1 MHLNYG
7 KTKKIK
13 LNIDMEILTY
23 SMKWLEVVLRWG
35 HVLFAVLWVG
45 NSFLFNYLD
54 NKLNKDISGDD
65 VDGEGYLMHSG
76 YYYKLLRLKKS
87 PPPQYLNSLVIF
99 KWQSYLT
106 FVTGILLLIII
117 YYYNSG
123 ILMVDK
129 RILEIKPLY
138 AILISVVSLV
148 ISWFVYDLL
157 CKSKI
162 INNNKIFISIIFI
175 FLAVISFGFTKIFG
189 PKFAFLSVGLIIG
202 SNMFGNV
209 FTVIIPNQMNIIN
222 SSKKNEKF
230 DTNLSLA
237 AKQRSIH
244 NNYSTF
250 LVLFIMLS
258 GHYSF
263 IVYHKYNWL
272 ILCLAALL
280 SGTARHYF
288 NLRGRNI
295 HRLYILISSFLSLV
309 VLAVLLLIFK
319 N

>member
-1 MHLNYG
+1 
-7 KTKKIK
+7 
-13 LNIDMEILTY
+13 MEFIPYTL
-23 SMKWLEVVLRWG
+23 KWLELVLRWG
-35 HVLFAVLWVG
+35 HVLFAILWVG

-54 NKLNKDISGDD
+54 NKLNKDISSQDI
-65 VDGEGYLMHSG
+65 DGEGYLMHSG
-76 YYYKLLRLKKS
+76 YYYKLTRLKNS
-87 PPPQYLNSLVIF
+87 PPVQYLSNLVIF

-106 FVTGILLLIII
+106 FITGILLLIII
-117 YYYNSG
+117 YFYNSG
-123 ILMVDK
+123 VLMIDK
-129 RILEIKPLY
+129 RVLQISPLY
-138 AILISVVSLV
+138 AILISIASLIV
-148 ISWFVYDLL
+148 SWFIYDLL
-157 CKSKI
+157 CKSKL
-162 INNNKIFISIIFI
+162 INNNVLFSLIIFI
-175 FLAVISFGFTKIFG
+175 LLIAISFIFTKIYG

-202 SNMFGNV
+202 TNMFGNV

-222 SSKKNEKF
+222 SSKRNEKF
-230 DTNLSLA
+230 DLSLSLA

-272 ILCLAALL
+272 ILSLIALI
-280 SGTARHYF
+280 SVAARHYF

-295 HRLYILISSFLSLV
+295 HRLYILISSILSLI

>member
-1 MHLNYG
+1 
-7 KTKKIK
+7 
-13 LNIDMEILTY
+13 MELLPYTL
-23 SMKWLEVVLRWG
+23 KWLELVLRWG
-35 HVLFAVLWVG
+35 HVLFAILWVG

-54 NKLNKDISGDD
+54 NKLNKNISNTDI
-65 VDGEGYLMHSG
+65 DGEGYLMHSG
-76 YYYKLLRLKKS
+76 YYYKLSRLKKS
-87 PPPQYLNSLVIF
+87 PPVQYLSNLVIF

-106 FVTGILLLIII
+106 FITGILLLIII

-129 RILEIKPLY
+129 RVLQISPLY
-138 AILISVVSLV
+138 AISISIFSLI
-148 ISWFVYDLL
+148 ISWFVYDFL
-157 CKSKI
+157 CKSKLVH
-162 INNNKIFISIIFI
+162 NNILFSLVIFILLI
-175 FLAVISFGFTKIFG
+175 VISFIFTKIFG

-202 SNMFGNV
+202 TNMFGNV

-222 SSKKNEKF
+222 SSKRNEKF
-230 DTNLSLA
+230 DLSLSMA

-258 GHYSF
+258 GHYNF

-272 ILCLAALL
+272 ILCFVALI
-280 SGTARHYF
+280 SVAARHYF

-295 HRLYILISSFLSLV
+295 HRLYILISSILSLI
-309 VLAVLLLIFK
+309 VLAVFLLIFK

>member
-1 MHLNYG
+1 MDFLPY
-7 KTKKIK
+7 T
-13 LNIDMEILTY
+13 L
-23 SMKWLEVVLRWG
+23 KWLELILRWS
-35 HVLFAVLWVG
+35 HVLFAILWVG

-54 NKLNKDISGDD
+54 NKLNKNISSEDI
-65 VDGEGYLMHSG
+65 DGEGYLMHSG
-76 YYYKLLRLKKS
+76 YYYKLTRLKKS
-87 PPPQYLNSLVIF
+87 PPIQYLGNLVIF

-123 ILMVDK
+123 VLMIDK
-129 RILEIKPLY
+129 RVLQISPLY
-138 AILISVVSLV
+138 AILISISSLV
-148 ISWFVYDLL
+148 VFWFIYDFL
-157 CKSKI
+157 CKSKL
-162 INNNKIFISIIFI
+162 INNNTLFLLIIFTLLI
-175 FLAVISFGFTKIFG
+175 IVSFIFTKIFG

-202 SNMFGNV
+202 TNMFGNV
-209 FTVIIPNQMNIIN
+209 FTVIIPNQTNIIN
-222 SSKKNEKF
+222 SSKRKEKF
-230 DTNLSLA
+230 DLSLSLA

-272 ILCLAALL
+272 ILCLIALI
-280 SGTARHYF
+280 SVAARHYF

-295 HRLYILISSFLSLV
+295 HRLYILIASILSLII
-309 VLAVLLLIFK
+309 LAVLLLIFK

>member
-1 MHLNYG
+1 MDLIPY
-7 KTKKIK
+7 T
-13 LNIDMEILTY
+13 L
-23 SMKWLEVVLRWG
+23 KWLELILRWG
-35 HVLFAVLWVG
+35 HVLFAILWVG

-54 NKLNKDISGDD
+54 NKLNKSISSNDI
-65 VDGEGYLMHSG
+65 DGEGYLMHSG
-76 YYYKLLRLKKS
+76 YYYKLTRLKKS
-87 PPPQYLNSLVIF
+87 PPLEYLNSLVIF

-117 YYYNSG
+117 YYYNSAV
-123 ILMVDK
+123 LMVDK
-129 RILEIKPLY
+129 RVLEITSFN
-138 AILISVVSLV
+138 AILISVLSLV
-148 ISWFVYDLL
+148 ISWFIYDLL
-157 CKSKI
+157 CKSKVI
-162 INNNKIFISIIFI
+162 KNNLLFVSIIFV
-175 FLAVISFGFTKIFG
+175 LLVLVSFVLTKIFG

-209 FTVIIPNQMNIIN
+209 FTVIIPNQKNIIN
-222 SSKKNEKF
+222 SSLKNEKF
-230 DTNLSLA
+230 DTSLSLA

-272 ILCLAALL
+272 ILCVVALI
-280 SGTARHYF
+280 SVTARHFF
-288 NLRGRNI
+288 NLRGKNI
-295 HRLYILISSFLSLV
+295 HRLNILIFSILALIT
-309 VLAVLLLIFK
+309 LAVFLFIFK

>member
-1 MHLNYG
+1 
-7 KTKKIK
+7 
-13 LNIDMEILTY
+13 MEYIPYTL
-23 SMKWLEVVLRWG
+23 KWLELILRWG
-35 HVLFAVLWVG
+35 HVLFAILWVG

-54 NKLNKDISGDD
+54 NKLNKNISSDDI
-65 VDGEGYLMHSG
+65 DGEGYLMHSG
-76 YYYKLLRLKKS
+76 FYYKLTRLKKS
-87 PPPQYLNSLVIF
+87 PPLDYLNRLVIF

-106 FVTGILLLIII
+106 FVTGILLLAVV

-129 RILEIKPLY
+129 RVLQISPFY
-138 AILISVVSLV
+138 AILISLSSLIV
-148 ISWFVYDLL
+148 SWFVYDLL
-157 CKSKI
+157 CKSSLIKNNVLFTLI
-162 INNNKIFISIIFI
+162 ILI
-175 FLAVISFGFTKIFG
+175 LLVLISFALTKLFG

-202 SNMFGNV
+202 TNMFGNV
-209 FTVIIPNQMNIIN
+209 FTVIIPNQMNIIS

-230 DTNLSLA
+230 DTSLSLA

-272 ILCLAALL
+272 ILCLVAIISAF
-280 SGTARHYF
+280 ARHYF

-295 HRLYILISSFLSLV
+295 HRLYILITSIISLI

>member
-1 MHLNYG
+1 
-7 KTKKIK
+7 
-13 LNIDMEILTY
+13 MEFIPYTL
-23 SMKWLEVVLRWG
+23 KWLELILRWG
-35 HVLFAVLWVG
+35 HVLFSILWVG

-54 NKLNKDISGDD
+54 NKLNKNISSDDI
-65 VDGEGYLMHSG
+65 DGEGYLMHSG
-76 YYYKLLRLKKS
+76 YYYKLIRLKKS
-87 PPPQYLNSLVIF
+87 PPSNYLNSLVIF

-117 YYYNSG
+117 YYYNSS

-129 RILEIKPLY
+129 RVLEITSLN
-138 AILISVVSLV
+138 AILISIVSLV
-148 ISWFVYDLL
+148 ISWFIYDFL

-162 INNNKIFISIIFI
+162 IKNNVLFISIIFI
-175 FLAVISFGFTKIFG
+175 LLALVSFGLTKIFG
-189 PKFAFLSVGLIIG
+189 PQFAFLSVGLIIG

-209 FTVIIPNQMNIIN
+209 FTVIIPNQKNIIN
-222 SSKKNEKF
+222 SSLKNEKF
-230 DTNLSLA
+230 DTSLSLA

-272 ILCLAALL
+272 ILCLVALI
-280 SGTARHYF
+280 SATARHFF
-288 NLRGRNI
+288 NLRGKNI
-295 HRLYILISSFLSLV
+295 HRLNILIFSILALIT
-309 VLAVLLLIFK
+309 LAVFLFIFK

>member
-1 MHLNYG
+1 MDLIPY
-7 KTKKIK
+7 T
-13 LNIDMEILTY
+13 L
-23 SMKWLEVVLRWG
+23 KWLELILRWG
-35 HVLFAVLWVG
+35 HVLFAILWVG

-54 NKLNKDISGDD
+54 NKLNKNISSNDI
-65 VDGEGYLMHSG
+65 DGEGYLMHSG
-76 YYYKLLRLKKS
+76 YYYKLTRLKKS
-87 PPPQYLNSLVIF
+87 PPLEYLNSLVIF

-106 FVTGILLLIII
+106 FVTGVLLLIII
-117 YYYNSG
+117 YYYNSAV
-123 ILMVDK
+123 LMVDK
-129 RILEIKPLY
+129 RVLGITSFN
-138 AILISVVSLV
+138 AILISVLSLV
-148 ISWFVYDLL
+148 ISWFIYDLL

-162 INNNKIFISIIFI
+162 IKNNLLFLSIIFV
-175 FLAVISFGFTKIFG
+175 LLVLVSFVLTKIFG

-209 FTVIIPNQMNIIN
+209 FTVIIPNQKNIIN
-222 SSKKNEKF
+222 SSLKNEKF
-230 DTNLSLA
+230 DTSLSLA

-272 ILCLAALL
+272 ILCIVALI
-280 SGTARHYF
+280 SVTARHFF
-288 NLRGRNI
+288 NLRGKNI
-295 HRLYILISSFLSLV
+295 HRLNILIFSILALIT
-309 VLAVLLLIFK
+309 LAVFLFIFK

>member
-1 MHLNYG
+1 
-7 KTKKIK
+7 
-13 LNIDMEILTY
+13 MEYIPYTL
-23 SMKWLEVVLRWG
+23 KWLELILRWG
-35 HVLFAVLWVG
+35 HVLFAILWVG

-54 NKLNKDISGDD
+54 NKLNKNISSDDI
-65 VDGEGYLMHSG
+65 DGEGYLMHSG
-76 YYYKLLRLKKS
+76 FYYKLTRLKKS
-87 PPPQYLNSLVIF
+87 PPIEYLNRLVIF

-106 FVTGILLLIII
+106 FVTGILLLAVV

-129 RILEIKPLY
+129 RVLQISPFY
-138 AILISVVSLV
+138 AIFISLSSLIV
-148 ISWFVYDLL
+148 SWFVYDLL
-157 CKSKI
+157 CKSNLIK
-162 INNNKIFISIIFI
+162 NNILFTAIIFI
-175 FLAVISFGFTKIFG
+175 LLVLISFTLTKLFG

-202 SNMFGNV
+202 TNMFGNV

-230 DTNLSLA
+230 DNSLSLA
-237 AKQRSIH
+237 AKQRSVH

-272 ILCLAALL
+272 ILCLVAIISVA
-280 SGTARHYF
+280 ARHYF

-295 HRLYILISSFLSLV
+295 HRLYILISSIIALI

>member
-1 MHLNYG
+1 
-7 KTKKIK
+7 
-13 LNIDMEILTY
+13 MELIPYTL
-23 SMKWLEVVLRWG
+23 KWLELILRWG
-35 HVLFAVLWVG
+35 HVLFAILWVG

-54 NKLNKDISGDD
+54 NKLNKSINSNDI
-65 VDGEGYLMHSG
+65 DGEGYLMHSG
-76 YYYKLLRLKKS
+76 YYYKLTRLKKS
-87 PPPQYLNSLVIF
+87 PPLEYLNSLVIF

-117 YYYNSG
+117 YYYNSTV
-123 ILMVDK
+123 LMVDK
-129 RILEIKPLY
+129 RVLEITSFN
-138 AILISVVSLV
+138 AILISVLSLV
-148 ISWFVYDLL
+148 ISWFIYDLL

-162 INNNKIFISIIFI
+162 IKNNLLFVSIIFV
-175 FLAVISFGFTKIFG
+175 LLVLVSFVLTKIFG

-209 FTVIIPNQMNIIN
+209 FTVIIPNQKNIIN
-222 SSKKNEKF
+222 SSLKNEKF
-230 DTNLSLA
+230 DTSLSLA
-237 AKQRSIH
+237 AKQRSVH

-272 ILCLAALL
+272 ILCVVALI
-280 SGTARHYF
+280 SATARHFF
-288 NLRGRNI
+288 NLRGKNI
-295 HRLYILISSFLSLV
+295 HRLNILIFSILALIT
-309 VLAVLLLIFK
+309 LAVFLFIFK

>member
-1 MHLNYG
+1 
-7 KTKKIK
+7 
-13 LNIDMEILTY
+13 MEFIPYTL
-23 SMKWLEVVLRWG
+23 KWLELILRWG
-35 HVLFAVLWVG
+35 HVLFAILWVG

-54 NKLNKDISGDD
+54 NKLNKDISGKDI
-65 VDGEGYLMHSG
+65 DGEGYLMHSG
-76 YYYKLLRLKKS
+76 YYYKLSRLKKS
-87 PPPQYLNSLVIF
+87 PPLQYLNSLVVF

-106 FVTGILLLIII
+106 FITGILLLIII

-129 RILEIKPLY
+129 RVLEITPFN
-138 AILISVVSLV
+138 AILISIISLIV
-148 ISWFVYDLL
+148 SWFIYDFL

-162 INNNKIFISIIFI
+162 IENNILFTSIIFI
-175 FLAVISFGFTKIFG
+175 FLVLVSLSLTKIFG

-202 SNMFGNV
+202 TIMFGNV
-209 FTVIIPNQMNIIN
+209 FTVIIPNQTNIIN
-222 SSKKNEKF
+222 SSSKNEKF
-230 DTNLSLA
+230 DMSLSLA

-263 IVYHKYNWL
+263 VVYHKYNWL
-272 ILCLAALL
+272 ILSLVALI
-280 SGTARHYF
+280 SVAARHYF
-288 NLRGRNI
+288 NLRGKNI
-295 HRLYILISSFLSLV
+295 HRLYILIFSILTLV
-309 VLAVLLLIFK
+309 ILAVLLFIFK

>member
-1 MHLNYG
+1 
-7 KTKKIK
+7 
-13 LNIDMEILTY
+13 MEYLPYTL
-23 SMKWLEVVLRWG
+23 KWLELVLRWG
-35 HVLFAVLWVG
+35 HVLFAILWVG

-54 NKLNKDISGDD
+54 NKLNKNISREDI
-65 VDGEGYLMHSG
+65 DGEGYLMHSG
-76 YYYKLLRLKKS
+76 FYYKLTRLKKS
-87 PPPQYLNSLVIF
+87 PPIDYLNKLVIF

-106 FVTGILLLIII
+106 FITGILLLAIV

-123 ILMVDK
+123 VLIVDK
-129 RILEIKPLY
+129 RVLEINSFY
-138 AILISVVSLV
+138 AILISLSSLI

-157 CKSKI
+157 CKSRLIK
-162 INNNKIFISIIFI
+162 NNILFNLLILILLI
-175 FLAVISFGFTKIFG
+175 LVSFGLTKLFG

-202 SNMFGNV
+202 TNMFGNV

-230 DTNLSLA
+230 DTSLSLA

-272 ILCLAALL
+272 ILSLVAIISVA
-280 SGTARHYF
+280 ARHYF

-295 HRLYILISSFLSLV
+295 HRLYILICSILSLV
-309 VLAVLLLIFK
+309 ALAVLLLIFK
-319 N
+319 S

>member
-1 MHLNYG
+1 
-7 KTKKIK
+7 
-13 LNIDMEILTY
+13 MELVPY
-23 SMKWLEVVLRWG
+23 ALKWLELVLRWG
-35 HVLFAVLWVG
+35 HVLFAILWVG

-54 NKLNKDISGDD
+54 NKLNKDISSEDI
-65 VDGEGYLMHSG
+65 DGEGYLMHSG
-76 YYYKLLRLKKS
+76 YYYKLTRLKKS
-87 PPPQYLNSLVIF
+87 PPLQYLNSLVIF

-106 FVTGILLLIII
+106 FITGVLLLVII

-123 ILMVDK
+123 VLMVDK
-129 RILEIKPLY
+129 RVLQISPLY
-138 AILISVVSLV
+138 AILISLLSLIV
-148 ISWFVYDLL
+148 SWFVYDFL
-157 CKSKI
+157 CKSKL
-162 INNNKIFISIIFI
+162 INNNILFISIIFI
-175 FLAVISFGFTKIFG
+175 LLIIVSFILTKIFG

-202 SNMFGNV
+202 TNMFGNV
-209 FTVIIPNQMNIIN
+209 FTAIIPNQMNIIN

-230 DTNLSLA
+230 DASLSLV

-272 ILCLAALL
+272 ILCLVALI

-288 NLRGRNI
+288 NLRGKNI
-295 HRLYILISSFLSLV
+295 HRLYIFICAIISLIILV
-309 VLAVLLLIFK
+309 VLLFIFK

>member
-1 MHLNYG
+1 MELINYS
-7 KTKKIK
+7 
-13 LNIDMEILTY
+13 L
-23 SMKWLEVVLRWG
+23 KWLELLLRWG
-35 HVLFAVLWVG
+35 HVLFAILWVG

-54 NKLNKDISGDD
+54 NKLNKQIQSSDI
-65 VDGEGYLMHSG
+65 DGEGFLMHSG
-76 YYYKLLRLKKS
+76 YYYKLTKLKKS
-87 PPPQYLNSLVIF
+87 PPIQYLNSLVIF

-106 FVTGILLLIII
+106 FITGILLLCII

-123 ILMVDK
+123 VLMVDK
-129 RILEIKPLY
+129 RVIEISPLN
-138 AILISVVSLV
+138 AVLFSISSLI
-148 ISWFVYDLL
+148 ISWFIYDFL

-162 INNNKIFISIIFI
+162 INNNILFIAIILI
-175 FLAVISFGFTKIFG
+175 LLALISFGLTKIFG

-209 FTVIIPNQMNIIN
+209 FTVIIPNQKNIID
-222 SSKKNEKF
+222 SSLKNEIF
-230 DTNLSLA
+230 DTRLSLA

-263 IVYHKYNWL
+263 IVYHQYNWL
-272 ILCLAALL
+272 ILCAVGIISACV
-280 SGTARHYF
+280 RHYF
-288 NLRGRNI
+288 NLRGKNI
-295 HRLYILISSFLSLV
+295 HRLYILIFSILSFIL
-309 VLAVLLLIFK
+309 LAALLLILK

>member
-1 MHLNYG
+1 
-7 KTKKIK
+7 
-13 LNIDMEILTY
+13 MEFLPYT
-23 SMKWLEVVLRWG
+23 MKWLELILRWG
-35 HVLFAVLWVG
+35 HVLFAILWVG

-54 NKLNKDISGDD
+54 NNLNKNISRDDI
-65 VDGEGYLMHSG
+65 DGEGYLMHSG
-76 YYYKLLRLKKS
+76 FYYKLTRLKKS
-87 PPPQYLNSLVIF
+87 PPLDYLNRLVIF

-106 FVTGILLLIII
+106 FITGMLLIAVV

-123 ILMVDK
+123 VLMIDK
-129 RILEIKPLY
+129 RVLLIPPSY
-138 AILISVVSLV
+138 AITISLLSLIV
-148 ISWFVYDLL
+148 SWFIYDLL
-157 CKSKI
+157 CKSNLIKNNILFITTI
-162 INNNKIFISIIFI
+162 II
-175 FLAVISFGFTKIFG
+175 LLTLISFGLTKLFG

-202 SNMFGNV
+202 TNMFGNV

-222 SSKKNEKF
+222 SSKKNEQF
-230 DTNLSLA
+230 DTSLSLA

-272 ILCLAALL
+272 ILCLAGLI
-280 SGTARHYF
+280 SGMARHYF

-295 HRLYILISSFLSLV
+295 HRLYILIGSIIAFIG
-309 VLAVLLLIFK
+309 LAVLVLLFK
-319 N
+319 K